1 MFFKAQNVKVFRPL
15 FMSLMH
21 CRELETITEK
31 DYEEALEFLYRF
43 YVCYKII
50 GGLESANLVDSIAR
64 HSYSLETKGSKET
77 LDEWKA
83 SF

>member
-1 MFFKAQNVKVFRPL
+1 
-15 FMSLMH
+15 MSLMH
-21 CRELETITEK
+21 CRELEVITEE

-64 HSYSLETKGSKET
+64 HSYSIRNQRLERGVR
-77 LDEWKA
+77 
-83 SF
+83 